1 MRLRFPSPRNGWRVF
16 AGEVGVIVLG
26 VLIALAAQ
34 EIVEEMRW
42 REDVRRTEDALT
54 IEIAA
59 SVAHAAE
66 RQMVNRC
73 LVQRLTHLIDKMNSS
88 QGPWRADPMPI
99 SQAML
104 GVTAVPSAYRAPYR
118 TPNRPWSDSLWRAA
132 QSGGVFNHMSR
143 DRLAAYSDV
152 YARMDGLRNVNEV
165 EQQVFP
171 QLLYLSFDTRLD
183 AAARQQALATL
194 GRLDWLH
201 ATLLFDSQNLIDEVR
216 VMRLDF
222 SRTPLRRELARLQ
235 RSQRKL
241 RGNCVQQIDVRL

>member
-1 MRLRFPSPRNGWRVF
+1 MKIKLPSPRDGWRAF

-34 EIVEEMRW
+34 EFVEELRW
-42 REDVRRTEDALT
+42 REEVRRTEEALA
-54 IEIAA
+54 IEIAT
-59 SVAHAAE
+59 SVVHAGE

-73 LVQRLTHLIDKMNSS
+73 LVDRLTHLIDKVNST
-88 QGPWRADPMPI
+88 QGPWSGDQMPI
-99 SQAML
+99 EQSLL

-132 QSGGVFNHMSR
+132 QNGGVFNHMPR
-143 DRLAAYSDV
+143 ERLAAYSKI
-152 YARMDGLRNVNEV
+152 YARMDGLRKVNEL

-171 QLLYLSFDTRLD
+171 QLFYLSFDTRLD

-201 ATLLFDSQNLIDEVR
+201 ATLLFDSKNLIDEVQA
-216 VMRLDF
+216 MRLDF
-222 SRTPLRRELARLQ
+222 SRTGLSRELAKVE

-241 RGNCVQQIDVRL
+241 RGKCVQPVDLRL